1 MSKRNIY
8 FGGFSMLVAGAAI
21 AGGAAVSSSAMAD
34 GGTPTD
40 ELNTVQVVSVSSD
53 GEAIECTFDGFD
65 FPSFVMTMP
74 ADGQDGVIAV
84 SGAVTIDDTATVDGT
99 LPTEELPAGAV
110 PLDGDVFTVTVGED
124 GVATSSD
131 GTVLEPGTQVSQGGG
146 TISVGVGSGPLT
158 PEQMDE
164 LLANVQIISA
174 ADARPGTPEECA
186 AMMPVPPTQASSEG

>member
-34 GGTPTD
+34 GGTSAE

-53 GEAIECTFDGFD
+53 GEAIECTFDGID
-65 FPSFVMTMP
+65 FPSFVMTAP
-74 ADGQDGVIAV
+74 GESEGVIAV
-84 SGAVTIDDTATVDGT
+84 SGAVTIDDTSTVDGT

-124 GVATSSD
+124 GAATSSD

-174 ADARPGTPEECA
+174 DDARPGTPEECA
-186 AMMPVPPTQASSEG
+186 AMMPVPPTQASWEG